1 MWSMIKEG
9 YEGLVMTVIRP
20 LRAQYTIED
29 LGPKHAL
36 INDVVTHRVDLQLKN
51 PGGYTLEC
59 SWWKPKTTEK
69 DAKLPCIVILHG
81 NSSCR
86 LGGLEIVTHAIPAGF
101 SVFALDFA
109 GSGLSQGKYVSL
121 GYHEQSDIATV
132 VEYLRNSEE
141 TSSICLWGRSMGAV
155 AALMYAQNDPQI
167 NAMVL
172 DSPFSSLPRLATEL
186 VDEGKLGVPKI
197 AVKLV
202 MRLIRRDIKNRA
214 KFDMFKLK
222 PIAKVNKCT
231 IPAFFVA
238 GNQDELVG
246 PHHVSAL
253 YKLHNGPNQLFSF
266 QGGHNSPRP
275 NDFFVQATQF
285 LRVMIGLMPLHLE
298 MCPSAVSPKK
308 KPLKVFKNPLPQGES
323 LDSIPGMSVKQ
334 LKEAIDRVGYGD
346 VSCIEKQDLVDL
358 VLKLYARHLR
368 TSQQYSEDD
377 LEISPRTS
385 SLTSSPTGS
394 AGAAKDPATGSSD
407 SKCSTAKSPIARSQ
421 SHGNIDVSS

>member
-222 PIAKVNKCT
+222 PIARVNKCT

-246 PHHVSAL
+246 PHH
-253 YKLHNGPNQLFSF
+253 
-266 QGGHNSPRP
+266 GGHNSPRP

-285 LRVMIGLMPLHLE
+285 LRVMVGLMPLHLE
-298 MCPSAVSPKK
+298 TYPSAVSPKK

-323 LDSIPGMSVKQ
+323 VDSVPGMSVKQ

-377 LEISPRTS
+377 LDISPRTS

-394 AGAAKDPATGSSD
+394 AGATKESAAGSSD
-407 SKCSTAKSPIARSQ
+407 SKCATAKSPIARSQ
-421 SHGNIDVSS
+421 NHGNIEVSS